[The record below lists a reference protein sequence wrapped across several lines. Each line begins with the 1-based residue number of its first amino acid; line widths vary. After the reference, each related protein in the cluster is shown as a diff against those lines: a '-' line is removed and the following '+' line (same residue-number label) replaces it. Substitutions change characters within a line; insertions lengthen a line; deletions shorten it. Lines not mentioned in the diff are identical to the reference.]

1 MPYEPT
7 VRNATDSLRACARSL
22 RRPWKGELNG
32 GSTENLSVGSRHVPD
47 RADGL
52 GRGASARELEFQFQ
66 HFSNTPLTS
75 DLDEHAAN
83 TEIHRLTGRPLAVG
97 RRSHANGPIDPVAL
111 RARL

>member
-1 MPYEPT
+1 MSSRARVYALARE
-7 VRNATDSLRACARSL
+7 ACAAL
-22 RRPWKGELNG
+22 GQGELNG
-32 GSTENLSVGSRHVPD
+32 GSTEYLSVGSRHVPE

-75 DLDEHAAN
+75 DLNEHAAN

-97 RRSHANGPIDPVAL
+97 RRSHANCPIHPVAL
-111 RARL
+111 RTRS